1 MVDAAA
7 WYTPLWLV
15 RMRRLLLLALILPA
29 CLPAVAVAAAKP
41 GSYSGTSSAKYVRV
55 GSATEPTDTGKVTFR
70 VRTNKVLNFR
80 LRNQQMNC
88 GPGGPV
94 VPVTVETIKL
104 NSLGKGSALY
114 KDPNVGTLKVSI
126 RVSST
131 GKASGTIRRPPSA
144 IGLCNPD
151 YPVRFTAK
159 RT

>member
-1 MVDAAA
+1 
-7 WYTPLWLV
+7 
-15 RMRRLLLLALILPA
+15 MRRILLLALILPA
-29 CLPAVAVAAAKP
+29 SLPAVAVAAAKP
-41 GSYSGTSSAKYVRV
+41 GSYSGTSKAKYVQV
-55 GSATEPTDTGKVTFR
+55 GSATEPTDTGKVTFK

-88 GPGGPV
+88 GPGPV
-94 VPVTVETIKL
+94 VPVTVEKIKL
-104 NSLGKGSALY
+104 NSMGKGSALY
-114 KDPNVGTLKVSI
+114 KDANVGTLKVSI
-126 RVSST
+126 TVTST

>member
-1 MVDAAA
+1 MSRN
-7 WYTPLWLV
+7 L
-15 RMRRLLLLALILPA
+15 RLALILPA
-29 CLPAVAVAAAKP
+29 SVPTVALAAAKP

-70 VRTNKVLNFR
+70 VRSNKVLNFR

-88 GPGGPV
+88 GPGPV
-94 VPVTVETIKL
+94 VPVSVDTIKL
-104 NSLGKGSALY
+104 NSRGKGSALY

-126 RVSST
+126 SVTST

-159 RT
+159 RS

>member
-1 MVDAAA
+1 
-7 WYTPLWLV
+7 
-15 RMRRLLLLALILPA
+15 MRRVLLLALILPA
-29 CLPAVAVAAAKP
+29 SLPAVAVAAAKP
-41 GSYSGTSSAKYVRV
+41 GSYSGTSQAKYVQV
-55 GSATEPTDTGKVTFR
+55 GSATEPTDTGKVTFK
-70 VRTNKVLNFR
+70 VRTNRVLNFR

-88 GPGGPV
+88 GPGPV
-94 VPVTVETIKL
+94 VPVTVEKIKL
-104 NSLGKGSALY
+104 NSRGKGSALY

-126 RVSST
+126 TVTST

>member
-1 MVDAAA
+1 
-7 WYTPLWLV
+7 
-15 RMRRLLLLALILPA
+15 MRRILLVALILLA
-29 CLPAVAVAAAKP
+29 SLPAVALAAPKP
-41 GSYSGTSSAKYVRV
+41 GSYSGTSSAKYVQV

-70 VRTNKVLNFR
+70 VRNNKVLNFR

-88 GPGGPV
+88 GPGPV

-126 RVSST
+126 KVTST
-131 GKASGTIRRPPSA
+131 GRASGTIRRPPSA

>member
-1 MVDAAA
+1 
-7 WYTPLWLV
+7 
-15 RMRRLLLLALILPA
+15 MRRTVFLALMLA
-29 CLPAVAVAAAKP
+29 ASLPAVAVAAAKP
-41 GSYSGTSSAKYVRV
+41 GTYSGASSAKYVQV

-70 VRTNKVLNFR
+70 VRSNKVRNFR
-80 LRNQQMNC
+80 LKDQQMNC
-88 GPGGPV
+88 GPGPV
-94 VPVTVETIKL
+94 VPVSVDTIKL
-104 NSLGKGSALY
+104 NSRGKGSAIY

-126 RVSST
+126 RVTST